1 MYISYVYNLHVSCEE
16 INFYKS
22 HIEWLRDEE
31 LIFNSP
37 LLKQLVFKITVWH
50 TGLAENEHCIIS
62 HGSVSFAHRRAPLM
76 RMMTPT
82 AWRL

>member
-37 LLKQLVFKITVWH
+37 LVKQLVFKITV
-50 TGLAENEHCIIS
+50 
-62 HGSVSFAHRRAPLM
+62 
-76 RMMTPT
+76 
-82 AWRL
+82 